1 MAGPGITAREG
12 RRPWRIALSGLAG
25 TVALLAAAC
34 GGGGAAGG
42 SEGVTLQFSWWGSDV
57 RHEYTQKIIDLY
69 ESEHPGITI
78 QPTFTGFADYWDRLA
93 TSVAGG
99 NAPDV
104 LQHETRY
111 VREYAERGALLDLSK
126 YVPDIIDTTDL
137 DQSVMETGVIDGR
150 MYAIPIG
157 VNAHAVVADP
167 QVFADAGI
175 AMPDDETWTYDEMID
190 VAARI
195 TQATPDGTWGYQM
208 TTAIDTSFETFA
220 RQRGEALF
228 NEQGELGFRR
238 ETLVAWWTH
247 QQAFIDRGAA
257 PPASKAVEIEAA
269 DIDGSLFSTHQGAM
283 GTAWTNQL
291 LALDEVSGRNLELLR
306 FPGQRTDQLGMYYK
320 PSQFWSASASTEH
333 PEEAAA
339 FINFLLSDPRV
350 ADLMLSERGLPV
362 NLVERARI
370 LGKLTPSDQR
380 AAAFLKEIGP
390 DIAPPPPLPPQGAGE
405 VQGILQQLNEQVM
418 FGQLTVDAAADQ
430 FMQQVAT
437 VTS

>member
-1 MAGPGITAREG
+1 MVGPGIAAREG
-12 RRPWRIALSGLAG
+12 RRPWRIALSGVAG
-25 TVALLAAAC
+25 TVALLAVAC
-34 GGGGAAGG
+34 GGGAGGG
-42 SEGVTLQFSWWGSDV
+42 SEGVTLQFAWWGSDV

-99 NAPDV
+99 NAPDI

-111 VREYAERGALLDLSK
+111 VREYAERGALLDLSE
-126 YVPDIIDTTDL
+126 YAPDIIDTTDL
-137 DQSVMETGVIDGR
+137 DQSVMGTGVIDGR

-167 QVFADAGI
+167 QVFADAGV
-175 AMPDDETWTYDEMID
+175 AMPNDDTWTYDEMID

-195 TQATPDGTWGYQM
+195 TQAAPDGTWGYQM

-228 NEQGELGFRR
+228 NEQGDLGFRR
-238 ETLVAWWTH
+238 ETLVDWWTY
-247 QQAFIDRGAA
+247 QQAFIDRGAG

-291 LALDEVSGRNLELLR
+291 LALEEVSGRSLELLR
-306 FPGQRTDQLGMYYK
+306 FPGQGTDKLGMYYK

-339 FINFLLSDPRV
+339 FINFLLNDPRV

-380 AAAFLKEIGP
+380 AAAFLKDIEP
-390 DIAPPPPLPPQGAGE
+390 DIAPPPPLPPRGAGE

-418 FGQLTVDAAADQ
+418 FGQVAPDNAADQ
-430 FMQQVAT
+430 FMQQIAT